1 MPDLKVNTNYYYLS
15 FSYVVEQLKLIQEK
29 HGGINSFICGPI
41 EELDIEKLNSESW
54 PVLYLEPNQIE
65 VDNYTQTFSFEI
77 AVLDKYYMNESYGIR
92 EIKEEGENEGSV
104 LYTNYFSRLSDMRR
118 RTLNDCYMIIK
129 DVIASFIQNNQSI
142 SWINTQVDLE
152 LPINLSPISTG
163 YDASLSGW
171 TGTIRITAN
180 NKNDLC
186 KAMID
191 IQS

>member
-1 MPDLKVNTNYYYLS
+1 
-15 FSYVVEQLKLIQEK
+15 
-29 HGGINSFICGPI
+29 
-41 EELDIEKLNSESW
+41 
-54 PVLYLEPNQIE
+54 
-65 VDNYTQTFSFEI
+65 
-77 AVLDKYYMNESYGIR
+77 
-92 EIKEEGENEGSV
+92 
-104 LYTNYFSRLSDMRR
+104 MRR
-118 RTLNDCYMIIK
+118 TTLNDCYMIAK

-186 KAMID
+186 KAMIRS
-191 IQS
+191 QE

>member
-15 FSYVVEQLKLIQEK
+15 YSYVVNQLKQIQEK
-29 HGGINSFICGPI
+29 HGGLNSFICGPI

-92 EIKEEGENEGSV
+92 EIKKEGEEDGSL
-104 LYTNYFSRLSDMRR
+104 LYTDFFSRLSDMRR
-118 RTLNDCYMIIK
+118 TTLNDCYMIAK

-186 KAMID
+186 KAMIRS
-191 IQS
+191 QE